1 MKTNSLKEVTADRN
15 LIAYCGIYCGACRS
29 YLKGKCPGCRES
41 LKMSWCSVRKCCMEN
56 NYISCADCSI
66 SNVRECGKYNTFISK
81 IIGMILNSDRAACVE
96 RIKETGYDEFA
107 LEMSEKKIQTIKR
120 K

>member
-1 MKTNSLKEVTADRN
+1 
-15 LIAYCGIYCGACRS
+15 
-29 YLKGKCPGCRES
+29 
-41 LKMSWCSVRKCCMEN
+41 
-56 NYISCADCSI
+56 
-66 SNVRECGKYNTFISK
+66 
-81 IIGMILNSDRAACVE
+81 MILNSDRAACVE